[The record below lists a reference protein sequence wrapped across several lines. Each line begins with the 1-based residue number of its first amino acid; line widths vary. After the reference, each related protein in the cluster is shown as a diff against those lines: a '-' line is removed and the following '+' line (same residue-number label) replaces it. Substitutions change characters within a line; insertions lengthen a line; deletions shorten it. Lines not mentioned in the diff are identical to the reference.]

1 MDRAQCTGTAGIP
14 TVWPGFIIDLPAK
27 DRADL
32 ARMRAI
38 IESEPSSDVSQALV
52 AKLNPD
58 LEQVVDNS
66 KQFGPKLSEGIEFLK
81 VAFLGLALL
90 CIGIMGATI
99 ILLRKSVLPPLQ
111 SAIGLAT
118 AIRARDLTSD
128 RNGIWP

>member
-14 TVWPGFIIDLPAK
+14 TVWPGFIIDPPAK

-52 AKLNPD
+52 AKLKPD

-66 KQFGPKLSEGIEFLK
+66 NQFGPKLSEGIEFLK
-81 VAFLGLALL
+81 
-90 CIGIMGATI
+90 
-99 ILLRKSVLPPLQ
+99 
-111 SAIGLAT
+111 
-118 AIRARDLTSD
+118 
-128 RNGIWP
+128 